1 MDKITYLRK
10 VKERI
15 NEEYLEKLHGIDEI
29 FKSENAQIAIYV
41 GKSIFDNLYHT
52 IDDNCRESDALNGM
66 VYFDKYELKSLLRGK
81 LIHPSVKFY
90 GNTTNSCEQRFVS
103 DWFVSRC
110 PKCGCYLYYP
120 CASTSKGYPEY
131 DKHGFGGI
139 CANCFKERLIENT
152 KAINFSTEKSGQL
165 VNYKYYLKAGT
176 MNRDELEQFMMELGV
191 EMYGS
196 EILRGISKDLKRL
209 ELGDVIDSDNA
220 NNCEHRK
227 DTDESFFNL
236 NKHFGGINED
246 K

>member
-10 VKERI
+10 TKEKI

-41 GKSIFDNLYHT
+41 GKDTFNNLYHT
-52 IDDNCRESDALNGM
+52 VDDNCHESDALNGILC
-66 VYFDKYELKSLLRGK
+66 FDKYELKSLLRGK
-81 LIHPSVKFY
+81 LIHNV
-90 GNTTNSCEQRFVS
+90 TEQSFVS
-103 DWFVSRC
+103 DWFISRC

-120 CASTSKGYPEY
+120 CASTSNGYPQY

-139 CANCFKERLIENT
+139 CANCFEERLIENT
-152 KAINFSTEKSGQL
+152 KAINFPTEKSGQL

-209 ELGDVIDSDNA
+209 ELGDVIDSDNG
-220 NNCEHRK
+220 NV
-227 DTDESFFNL
+227 
-236 NKHFGGINED
+236 
-246 K
+246 

>member
-1 MDKITYLRK
+1 MSRLQ
-10 VKERI
+10 
-15 NEEYLEKLHGIDEI
+15 
-29 FKSENAQIAIYV
+29 FASNARALIYV

-131 DKHGFGGI
+131 DKQGFGGI

-152 KAINFSTEKSGQL
+152 KAINFPTEKSGQL

-176 MNRDELEQFMMELGV
+176 MNRNELEQFMKELGNKKYCNDTL
-191 EMYGS
+191 MS
-196 EILRGISKDLKRL
+196 IDKDLNIL
-209 ELGDVIDSDNA
+209 ELCDIIDN
-220 NNCEHRK
+220 
-227 DTDESFFNL
+227 DTVDSVE
-236 NKHFGGINED
+236 
-246 K
+246 

>member
-10 VKERI
+10 IKERI

-41 GKSIFDNLYHT
+41 GKSTFDNLYHT
-52 IDDNCRESDALNGM
+52 INNDGM

-81 LIHPSVKFY
+81 LIHNV
-90 GNTTNSCEQRFVS
+90 TEQSFVS

-139 CANCFKERLIENT
+139 CANCFEERLIENT
-152 KAINFSTEKSGQL
+152 KAINFSTKHDGHEL
-165 VNYKYYLKAGT
+165 ENYKYYIKAGT
-176 MNRDELEQFMMELGV
+176 MNRKELEQFMDELGV

-196 EILRGISKDLKRL
+196 EILRRIERDLKRL
-209 ELGDVIDSDNA
+209 ELGDVIDSNNAKDN
-220 NNCEHRK
+220 K
-227 DTDESFFNL
+227 
-236 NKHFGGINED
+236 
-246 K
+246 

>member
-10 VKERI
+10 IKERI

-41 GKSIFDNLYHT
+41 GKSTFDNLYHT
-52 IDDNCRESDALNGM
+52 INNNGM
-66 VYFDKYELKSLLRGK
+66 ICFDKYELKSLLRGK

-90 GNTTNSCEQRFVS
+90 GNMTNACEQRFVS

-110 PKCGCYLYYP
+110 PKCGCYLYYS

-139 CANCFKERLIENT
+139 CANCFEERLIENT
-152 KAINFSTEKSGQL
+152 KAINFPTEREHRLRDEHGYQL
-165 VNYKYYLKAGT
+165 VNYKYYTKAGT
-176 MNRDELEQFMMELGV
+176 MNKKELEQFMDELGV

-196 EILRGISKDLKRL
+196 EILRGIERDLKRL
-209 ELGDVIDSDNA
+209 ELGDVIDSNNAKDN
-220 NNCEHRK
+220 K
-227 DTDESFFNL
+227 
-236 NKHFGGINED
+236 
-246 K
+246 

>member
-29 FKSENAQIAIYV
+29 FKSENAQIVIYV

-52 IDDNCRESDALNGM
+52 IDDNGM

-81 LIHPSVKFY
+81 LIHNVTKQS
-90 GNTTNSCEQRFVS
+90 FVS

-120 CASTSKGYPEY
+120 CVSTSKGYPEY

-139 CANCFKERLIENT
+139 CANCFEERLIENT
-152 KAINFSTEKSGQL
+152 KAINFPTEREHRLRDEHGYQL

-209 ELGDVIDSDNA
+209 ELGDVIDSDNG
-220 NNCEHRK
+220 NV
-227 DTDESFFNL
+227 
-236 NKHFGGINED
+236 
-246 K
+246 

>member
-52 IDDNCRESDALNGM
+52 VNHDNTT
-66 VYFDKYELKSLLRGK
+66 YFNKYELKSLFIKHNKNL
-81 LIHPSVKFY
+81 
-90 GNTTNSCEQRFVS
+90 
-103 DWFVSRC
+103 DWFVSKC

-120 CASTSKGYPEY
+120 CASTSNGYPEY

-139 CANCFKERLIENT
+139 CANCFEERLIENT
-152 KAINFSTEKSGQL
+152 KAINFPTEKSGQL

-209 ELGDVIDSDNA
+209 ELGDVIDGCNASTSHSIDSDNA
-220 NNCEHRK
+220 R
-227 DTDESFFNL
+227 D
-236 NKHFGGINED
+236 NK
-246 K
+246 